1 MYERISLF
9 IGRIMLPELREEKG
23 QGAVEYALG
32 VLVVAS
38 VIAIAMGGF
47 TEKIKTFMEAAG
59 NKLLDFIPQ

>member
-1 MYERISLF
+1 MSERISLW

-38 VIAIAMGGF
+38 VIAVAMGGF
-47 TEKIKTFMEAAG
+47 TDKIKDFMDAAG
-59 NKLLDFIPQ
+59 TKLIDYIPA